1 MSIRIRI
8 AAIRPFVPAW
18 PAGLVGFMI
27 TLYSKPNC
35 PQCNMTAR
43 TLDRQGVAY
52 EVIDVSQNPDAA
64 ALVQSWG
71 YRQVP
76 VVQVG
81 DEHWSG
87 FRPDRLA
94 SITTTA

>member
-1 MSIRIRI
+1 MCK
-8 AAIRPFVPAW
+8 PDVLPVF
-18 PAGLVGFMI
+18 AGLVGFMI

-35 PQCNMTAR
+35 PQCSMTAR

-52 EVIDVSQNPDAA
+52 EVIDVSQNPEAA
-64 ALVQSWG
+64 AQVQAWG

-76 VVQVG
+76 VVYTG

-94 SITTTA
+94 ALGAIA

>member
-1 MSIRIRI
+1 
-8 AAIRPFVPAW
+8 
-18 PAGLVGFMI
+18 MI

-35 PQCNMTAR
+35 PQCSMTAR

-52 EVIDVSQNPDAA
+52 EVIDVSQNPEAA
-64 ALVQSWG
+64 AQVQAWG

-76 VVQVG
+76 VVHTG

-94 SITTTA
+94 ALGTPA

>member
-1 MSIRIRI
+1 
-8 AAIRPFVPAW
+8 
-18 PAGLVGFMI
+18 
-27 TLYSKPNC
+27 
-35 PQCNMTAR
+35 MTAR

-52 EVIDVSQNPDAA
+52 QVVDVSQNAEAA
-64 ALVQSWG
+64 AQIQAWG

-94 SITTTA
+94 ALSVAA

>member
-1 MSIRIRI
+1 
-8 AAIRPFVPAW
+8 
-18 PAGLVGFMI
+18 MI
-27 TLYSKPNC
+27 TLFSKPNC
-35 PQCNMTAR
+35 PQCTMTAR
-43 TLDRQGVAY
+43 TLDRQGLTYSV
-52 EVIDVSQNPDAA
+52 VDVSADAEAA
-64 ALVQSWG
+64 AKVQAWG

-94 SITTTA
+94 ALTAAV